1 MPSKMSNFSSPCQ
14 QSTDIANDLALGGEV
29 QMDFFLEKKTFW
41 RKFSGFFENP
51 PTLINHNFL
60 TTEPIL
66 KVKDVLESYESES
79 FISGI

>member
-1 MPSKMSNFSSPCQ
+1 MGVF
-14 QSTDIANDLALGGEV
+14 V
-29 QMDFFLEKKTFW
+29 QKNTPILE
-41 RKFSGFFENP
+41 ENP

>member
-1 MPSKMSNFSSPCQ
+1 M
-14 QSTDIANDLALGGEV
+14 LGGGPLKMKLIPQP
-29 QMDFFLEKKTFW
+29 QMRFFFKNTFW
-41 RKFSGFFENP
+41 RKISGFPENS
-51 PTLINHNFL
+51 PTSINHNFL